1 LGRLPLRIQRYALRS
16 ALAYEPGP
24 RGLFF
29 DNFSVFPESLQRLL
43 LKEGAATDPYA
54 EGLRYWHEHGGTLLE
69 RMSYADVGTHLVE
82 LLMKQ
87 DQMSMAASL
96 ESRVPYLDHLLVEQV
111 MRIPGDQRMRRW
123 QTKVILREA
132 LRKMVPPAVM
142 NRSKMGF
149 PVPFGSWVRGPF
161 RTILDEYV
169 LSTRALDR
177 QLFDP
182 GTVRRIV
189 DEHVSGIRP
198 HTDRLWLLVNLEMW
212 QRIAI
217 DGEMPQPLEEQME
230 AETVPA

>member
-1 LGRLPLRIQRYALRS
+1 
-16 ALAYEPGP
+16 
-24 RGLFF
+24 
-29 DNFSVFPESLQRLL
+29 
-43 LKEGAATDPYA
+43 
-54 EGLRYWHEHGGTLLE
+54 
-69 RMSYADVGTHLVE
+69 
-82 LLMKQ
+82 
-87 DQMSMAASL
+87 MAASL

-111 MRIPGDQRMRRW
+111 MQIPGDQRMRRW

-132 LRKMVPPAVM
+132 LRKMVPPAIM

-149 PVPFGSWVRGPF
+149 PVPSGVGCAAPFGRS
-161 RTILDEYV
+161 
-169 LSTRALDR
+169 STSTSSAHAPWTV

>member
-1 LGRLPLRIQRYALRS
+1 
-16 ALAYEPGP
+16 
-24 RGLFF
+24 
-29 DNFSVFPESLQRLL
+29 
-43 LKEGAATDPYA
+43 
-54 EGLRYWHEHGGTLLE
+54 
-69 RMSYADVGTHLVE
+69 
-82 LLMKQ
+82 MKQ

-169 LSTRALDR
+169 LSTVSSSI
-177 QLFDP
+177 P
-182 GTVRRIV
+182 GRFAGSSTSTCQASGLIRIV
-189 DEHVSGIRP
+189 SGS
-198 HTDRLWLLVNLEMW
+198 W
-212 QRIAI
+212 
-217 DGEMPQPLEEQME
+217 
-230 AETVPA
+230 

>member
-1 LGRLPLRIQRYALRS
+1 
-16 ALAYEPGP
+16 
-24 RGLFF
+24 
-29 DNFSVFPESLQRLL
+29 
-43 LKEGAATDPYA
+43 
-54 EGLRYWHEHGGTLLE
+54 
-69 RMSYADVGTHLVE
+69 
-82 LLMKQ
+82 MKQ

-142 NRSKMGF
+142 KRSKMGF

-217 DGEMPQPLEEQME
+217 DGEMPQPLEEQVE

>member
-1 LGRLPLRIQRYALRS
+1 
-16 ALAYEPGP
+16 
-24 RGLFF
+24 
-29 DNFSVFPESLQRLL
+29 
-43 LKEGAATDPYA
+43 
-54 EGLRYWHEHGGTLLE
+54 
-69 RMSYADVGTHLVE
+69 
-82 LLMKQ
+82 
-87 DQMSMAASL
+87 MSMAASL

-111 MRIPGDQRMRRW
+111 MQIPGDQRMRRW

-132 LRKMVPPAVM
+132 LRNLVPPAVM
-142 NRSKMGF
+142 TRSKMGF
-149 PVPFGSWVRGPF
+149 PVPFGSWMRGAF

-182 GTVRRIV
+182 ETVRRIV
-189 DEHVSGIRP
+189 DEHVSGTRA

-217 DGEMPQPLEEQME
+217 DGEMPQPLEEQVE